1 MFTSTT
7 PRKWVAALV
16 LAVLAAASTARAD
29 DTERADLIAAID
41 AVNVKIDTAFKAYDE
56 ISARIP
62 KIVEGIEY
70 NKKMYD
76 ETQKDE
82 YIVAYEA
89 LVHELGD
96 LTLKQQR
103 IEIRIGSLHKTLAYL
118 EEKLDQ
124 LGD

>member
-7 PRKWVAALV
+7 PQKWAAALV
-16 LAVLAAASTARAD
+16 LAILAAASTARAD
-29 DTERADLIAAID
+29 DTERAELIAAID
-41 AVNVKIDTAFKAYDE
+41 AVNVKIDAAFKAYDE

-62 KIVEGIEY
+62 KVVEGIEY

-82 YIVAYEA
+82 YFVAYEA
-89 LVHELGD
+89 LVHELGV
-96 LTLKQQR
+96 LKLKQQR
-103 IEIRIGSLHKTLAYL
+103 IEFRIGSLLKTLAYL

-124 LGD
+124 LED